1 MLAPAS
7 SAGNACESWRKQ
19 SGILVST
26 LLLAL
31 TLASAPGALGQS
43 QAHAAPAAAPPAER
57 QSPQPADSHAES
69 PVSEHAVADG
79 HTAEGQH
86 DESPWGLIG
95 KIVNFTLLVG
105 TIVYF
110 LRKPFSEYLARRDTQ
125 IRSDLVAA
133 AAMKEDAA
141 RQLAAIDARLK
152 QLPGE
157 LEALRT
163 RGHDE
168 IAAEESRIREAAAAD
183 RDRLLEQT
191 RREIELQLR
200 IARRE
205 LVTHA
210 ADLAVQV
217 ARERIR
223 SRITDDDQWRL
234 VDRYLA
240 QVKGHD

>member
-1 MLAPAS
+1 MPATPS
-7 SAGNACESWRKQ
+7 PTRHACESWRK
-19 SGILVST
+19 LRAAAAAA
-26 LLLAL
+26 LLLFTIA
-31 TLASAPGALGQS
+31 G
-43 QAHAAPAAAPPAER
+43 APAAAQTAGGHADGPPPAVAEG
-57 QSPQPADSHAES
+57 QPGQPADAHGEA
-69 PVSEHAVADG
+69 PVSEQAVAEG

-95 KIVNFTLLVG
+95 KIVNFALLAGTL
-105 TIVYF
+105 VYF
-110 LRKPFSEYLARRDTQ
+110 LRKPFSDYLSRRDTQ
-125 IRSDLVAA
+125 IRSDLVTAA
-133 AAMKEDAA
+133 TMKEEAA
-141 RQLAAIDARLK
+141 RQLAEIEARMK

-157 LEALRT
+157 IEALRT

-168 IAAEESRIREAAAAD
+168 IAAEEARIREAAAAD
-183 RDRLLEQT
+183 RERLLEQT

-223 SRITDDDQWRL
+223 SRITDDDQLRL

-240 QVKGHD
+240 QVKGHE